1 MKKEYGKNNARDREP
16 EALPEEISVKN
27 VKKKSFADFDTFFKG
42 KNVVDY
48 NENPFNDIL
57 TTDSPSFNWMLGNTH
72 GLPRGYSV
80 LLWGAPKSG
89 KTLICNNFI
98 SVLHRDDPEAMVLK
112 FNTEFREKLQ
122 RNSNIAYIDP
132 ARIRTCEVNGPGEV
146 FDFIV
151 KEVPA
156 MCQAGLPLKLIV
168 IDSLNGIFGKRGV
181 NSESIEDV
189 TIGDAA
195 MTLQEGFKRIV
206 PVLRKY
212 NIALIATAQQR
223 AEMNDLEKRRGNEY
237 KVALASGA
245 LHAIEYHV
253 QVIQNRN
260 KDGKVFDENS
270 TDLMEKNLILGHK
283 IRVAM
288 SASSASPAGRT
299 AEFTLNYSKGIVNI
313 GEEVAKLATDATHVV
328 KVEGRSYIF
337 EDEKYVGWDA
347 FQNALETNIEFRNR
361 VVEAIKK
368 TDSYIRL

>member
-1 MKKEYGKNNARDREP
+1 MKMKP
-16 EALPEEISVKN
+16 ELISEEINTKN
-27 VKKKSFADFDTFFKG
+27 YKKKSLSDFDAFFKN

-48 NENPFNDIL
+48 SENPFNNIL

-72 GLPRGYSV
+72 GLPLGYSL

-98 SVLHRDDPEAMVLK
+98 SVLHRTDSEAVVLK

-122 RNSNIAYIDP
+122 RNSNISDIDTS
-132 ARIRTCEVNGPGEV
+132 RIKTLEVNGPADV

-151 KEVPA
+151 KDVPA
-156 MCQAGLPLKLIV
+156 MCQQGLPLKLIV

-181 NSESIEDV
+181 NSDSIEDI

-195 MTLQEGFKRIV
+195 ITLQEGFKRII

-245 LHAIEYHV
+245 LHALEYHV

-270 TDLMEKNLILGHK
+270 KDLMEKNLILGHK
-283 IRVAM
+283 IRVVI
-288 SASSASPAGRT
+288 SASSCSPQGRT
-299 AEFTLNYSKGIVNI
+299 AEFTLNYSKGIINI
-313 GEEVAKLATDATHVV
+313 GEEVARLATDATHVV
-328 KVEGRSYIF
+328 KNEGQMYIVG
-337 EDEKYVGWDA
+337 DQKYRGWDA
-347 FQNALETNIEFRNR
+347 FVNALETNLEVREK
-361 VVEAIKK
+361 VVEDIKR
-368 TDSYIRL
+368 TDQVIKL

>member
-1 MKKEYGKNNARDREP
+1 MSKKMETVI
-16 EALPEEISVKN
+16 EAVGA
-27 VKKKSFADFDTFFKG
+27 KKKSFSDFDAFFKG

-48 NENPFNDIL
+48 SENPFNSIL
-57 TTDSPSFNWMLGNTH
+57 TTDSPSFNWMMGNTH
-72 GLPRGYSV
+72 GLPQGYSL

-98 SVLHRDDPEAMVLK
+98 SVLHRTDSEALVLK

-122 RNSNIAYIDP
+122 RNSNIADMDTN
-132 ARIRTCEVNGPGEV
+132 RIRTCEVNGPADV
-146 FDFIV
+146 FDFIT
-151 KEVPA
+151 KDVPA

-181 NSESIEDV
+181 NSESIEDI

-195 MTLQEGFKRIV
+195 ITLQEGFKRII

-223 AEMNDLEKRRGNEY
+223 AEMNELEKRRGHDF

-245 LHAIEYHV
+245 LHSLEYHV

-260 KDGKVFDENS
+260 KDGKLFDENS
-270 TDLMEKNLILGHK
+270 KDLMDKNLILGHK

-288 SASSASPAGRT
+288 TASSASPAGRT
-299 AEFTLNYSKGIVNI
+299 AEFTLNYNKGIVNI
-313 GEEVAKLATDATHVV
+313 GEEVAKLATDACHVV
-328 KVEGRSYIF
+328 KLEGRSYIF
-337 EDEKYVGWDA
+337 EDRKYNGWDA
-347 FQNALETNIEFRNR
+347 FVNGLDVDLEFREK
-361 VVEAIKK
+361 VIEAVKK
-368 TDSYIRL
+368 TDMIVRL